1 MLIIREAYFGAKLE
15 MIEAATELSEE
26 LRNKGSYIRD
36 GVTLEEVRKAAA
48 LLHYQ
53 LACGFEDDALLVN
66 VDDILEESPV
76 IPADLCHDILYLGN

>member
-36 GVTLEEVRKAAA
+36 GVTLEEVRKAATRSTINWLAA
-48 LLHYQ
+48 LKMMHSSLT
-53 LACGFEDDALLVN
+53 
-66 VDDILEESPV
+66 STTS
-76 IPADLCHDILYLGN
+76 